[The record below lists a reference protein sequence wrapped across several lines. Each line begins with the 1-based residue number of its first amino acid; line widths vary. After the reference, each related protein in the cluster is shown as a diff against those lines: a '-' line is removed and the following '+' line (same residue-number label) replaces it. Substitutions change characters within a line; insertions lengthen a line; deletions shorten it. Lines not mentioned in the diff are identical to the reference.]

1 MGNVLTRMAGKVD
14 MFPLIIWLC
23 LVPPL
28 PFLAMSLV
36 FEGWPAIHGALT
48 AMTPTGIAS
57 ILYLAIPTTI
67 VGFGIWGF
75 LLKTYPASTV
85 APFSLLVPLF
95 GTLSAFLVF
104 GESFSPLRLA
114 GMVLV
119 VCGIVFI
126 VWPGGRRP
134 APVARA

>member
-1 MGNVLTRMAGKVD
+1 
-14 MFPLIIWLC
+14 
-23 LVPPL
+23 
-28 PFLAMSLV
+28 
-36 FEGWPAIHGALT
+36 
-48 AMTPTGIAS
+48 MTPTGIAS
-57 ILYLAIPTTI
+57 ILYLAVPTTI